1 MDTQDNILTIREY
14 PWGEWAFGL
23 LMFAIAAFSAESAR
37 GDWSISLIAGVAGLL
52 FILFGTFLVI
62 QADRSGATLMIR
74 RSSLL
79 RRYERVIPVAD
90 ISGIQLEAS
99 QGSSS
104 TYRIVVVTKENEVIP
119 FRPVYSSG
127 KLIKEARVKKLRAF
141 LDVGGADLSAGGIFS
156 QATQMAQQA
165 FQQKQ
170 EALTG
175 PEAEEHIS
183 EGVHWKTQTIAFGG
197 RAVTRWFS
205 PDQQCAGGF
214 VFLAQK
220 VSGQA
225 AAAGGLLGGMNKFI
239 YHELMGL
246 YGFTGEDTPGLDS
259 AVLLAAFDPQLDP
272 YFSVYTS
279 DPQAARQT
287 LAWSVAPLADWAS
300 RYPLKTVQ
308 TSGQLFGQ
316 LVVMICPRGTYVA
329 SMGNMI
335 PEAMQELINLGVA
348 LVKGK

>member
-1 MDTQDNILTIREY
+1 MDTQENNLIIREY

-23 LMFAIAAFSAESAR
+23 LMFAIAAFSAQSAR
-37 GDWSISLIAGVAGLL
+37 GDWSISLIAGVAGVL

-62 QADRSGATLMIR
+62 QADRRNATLTIR

-90 ISGIQLEAS
+90 ISAIQLESS

-104 TYRIVVVTKENEVIP
+104 TYRIVVITKDNEVIP
-119 FRPVYSSG
+119 FRPVYTGG
-127 KLIKEARVKKLRAF
+127 KLVKEDRVKKLRTF

-156 QATQMAQQA
+156 QVIQRAQQV
-165 FQQKQ
+165 FQEKQ

-175 PEAEEHIS
+175 PEAEEHVS
-183 EGVHWKTQTIAFGG
+183 EGVHWKTQTVAMGG
-197 RAVTRWFS
+197 TAVTRWFS

-220 VSGQA
+220 VTGQA

-239 YHELMGL
+239 YHELMGM
-246 YGFTGEDTPGLDS
+246 YGFAGEDTPGLDS

-279 DPQAARQT
+279 DPNAAREY
-287 LAWSVAPLADWAS
+287 LAWSIPPLADWAT

-335 PEAMQELINLGVA
+335 PEAVQELANLGVA
-348 LVKGK
+348 VVKGK